1 MSNFLLIIII
11 LCGFS
16 GFSRCEASSLQ
27 NQVEAETIRREQQ
40 LKPLQEAYDKSRKL
54 VADGNG
60 TQACEELEKAYQAV
74 PEALRETPLAH
85 QVQKTLSKLQATL
98 GESASQ
104 LNHWPEARKRALAS
118 LKYDPTNEKALEQLQ
133 QSDEVLRRGT
143 VGGEAVNPALTTRF
157 FDRLNGVR
165 SGLKQAQELRETG
178 QLEKAEQAYEDV
190 LKNDPF
196 NEVATD
202 GIKKIYQERALA
214 ADRAQALSAT
224 TMKRE
229 VMEAWN
235 NIYPKTSLASGG
247 VEVAGAMTA
256 SPSYNLEKKLQG
268 TVIPTIDFSGADLET
283 IRRALISLS
292 RQYDPEV
299 SKAGV
304 NFVVSSDIT
313 DVQPVTLRLKQ
324 TSLAEV
330 VRYISQIAGIKARI
344 TDIGVT
350 FGPLVEKR
358 PDLIPRNFTV
368 SPSFFKGDDA
378 VIDSTAN
385 VRGGGSGA
393 SVGSETS
400 TGLNEQKK
408 LVALGVSF
416 PEGAYAV
423 YNKNTSQLKVV
434 NNAEMLDLIGQ
445 LISAAEEETLLIQVG
460 IRLVE
465 INQLDLDSV
474 TMNSTLGGSG
484 INLLSPIPA
493 GLNSSSGGQTPGA
506 STQQGVNAQLNQV
519 QGVGLLPNNTLQS
532 FLQSGVLAG
541 TNQTSSYSLNTM
553 DLGGTILNGMQFRAL
568 ITAVSQK
575 NSANVLANPSI
586 VLKRGQKG
594 VIEVTQEFKYVK
606 EFNDPQSSI
615 RTILAS
621 QSASSG
627 TTTLLAAD
635 SVPGPETV
643 IGSFPSS
650 ISDPVPIGVKMG
662 VKPDV
667 TGDNSRVLLE
677 LEPSFVDF
685 EGFINYGTQINSS
698 YTLTYYNQAVTI
710 LTNNIQQ
717 PVFIRRDLTLPAVEV
732 SDGYTLLLGGLLR
745 EDIQKIDEKV
755 PIIGDIPI
763 FGRAFQGKT
772 EQAIKKNTLIFVTP
786 RILRVDG
793 QPLNPTAGAPTTAA
807 NSDSP

>member
-1 MSNFLLIIII
+1 MRKLPLFIVLAWGL
-11 LCGFS
+11 S
-16 GFSRCEASSLQ
+16 GGLPCRASSLQ
-27 NQVEAETIRREQQ
+27 SQVESETTRREQLLQ
-40 LKPLQEAYDKSRKL
+40 PLQEAYDKSRKL

-60 TQACEELEKAYQAV
+60 NQACEELEKAYQAV

-118 LKYDPTNEKALEQLQ
+118 LRYDPTNEKALEQLRK
-133 QSDEVLRRGT
+133 SDEVLRRGT

-165 SGLKQAQELRETG
+165 TGLEQAQELRETG
-178 QLEKAEQAYEDV
+178 QLEKSEQAYEDV

-313 DVQPVTLRLKQ
+313 EVQPVTLRLRQ

-330 VRYISQIAGIKARI
+330 VRYISQIAGVKARI

-368 SPSFFKGDDA
+368 SPSFFKGEDA
-378 VIDSTAN
+378 AADSTAT
-385 VRGGGSGA
+385 VRGGGGA
-393 SVGSETS
+393 TSLGTETS
-400 TGLNEQKK
+400 PGLSEQKK

-465 INQLDLDSV
+465 INQL
-474 TMNSTLGGSG
+474 
-484 INLLSPIPA
+484 
-493 GLNSSSGGQTPGA
+493 
-506 STQQGVNAQLNQV
+506 
-519 QGVGLLPNNTLQS
+519 
-532 FLQSGVLAG
+532 
-541 TNQTSSYSLNTM
+541 
-553 DLGGTILNGMQFRAL
+553 
-568 ITAVSQK
+568 
-575 NSANVLANPSI
+575 
-586 VLKRGQKG
+586 
-594 VIEVTQEFKYVK
+594 
-606 EFNDPQSSI
+606 
-615 RTILAS
+615 
-621 QSASSG
+621 
-627 TTTLLAAD
+627 
-635 SVPGPETV
+635 
-643 IGSFPSS
+643 
-650 ISDPVPIGVKMG
+650 
-662 VKPDV
+662 
-667 TGDNSRVLLE
+667 
-677 LEPSFVDF
+677 
-685 EGFINYGTQINSS
+685 
-698 YTLTYYNQAVTI
+698 
-710 LTNNIQQ
+710 
-717 PVFIRRDLTLPAVEV
+717 
-732 SDGYTLLLGGLLR
+732 
-745 EDIQKIDEKV
+745 
-755 PIIGDIPI
+755 
-763 FGRAFQGKT
+763 
-772 EQAIKKNTLIFVTP
+772 
-786 RILRVDG
+786 
-793 QPLNPTAGAPTTAA
+793 
-807 NSDSP
+807 

>member
-1 MSNFLLIIII
+1 MES
-11 LCGFS
+11 
-16 GFSRCEASSLQ
+16 
-27 NQVEAETIRREQQ
+27 ETTRREQLLQ
-40 LKPLQEAYDKSRKL
+40 PLQEAYDKGRKL

-60 TQACEELEKAYQAV
+60 IQACEELEKAYQSV
-74 PEALRETPLAH
+74 PEALKETPLAH
-85 QVQKTLSKLQATL
+85 RVQKTLSKLQATL

-104 LNHWPEARKRALAS
+104 LNHWPEARRRALAS
-118 LKYDPTNEKALEQLQ
+118 LRYDPTNEKALEQLR

-165 SGLKQAQELRETG
+165 SGLEQAQELRETG
-178 QLEKAEQAYEDV
+178 QLDKAEQAYEDV

-214 ADRAQALSAT
+214 ANRAQALSAT
-224 TMKRE
+224 AMKRE

-313 DVQPVTLRLKQ
+313 DVQPVTLRLKS
-324 TSLAEV
+324 TSLGEV
-330 VRYISQIAGIKARI
+330 VRYISQIAGVKARI

-368 SPSFFKGDDA
+368 SPSFFKGADGVA
-378 VIDSTAN
+378 DSTAT
-385 VRGGGSGA
+385 VRGGGGGGGA
-393 SVGSETS
+393 SVGTETS

-474 TMNSTLGGSG
+474 TMNSTLGQAG
-484 INLLSPIPA
+484 LSAVPA
-493 GLNSSSGGQTPGA
+493 GLNSSSGGQAPNA
-506 STQQGVNAQLNQV
+506 SAQQGVNAQLNQV

-541 TNQTSSYSLNTM
+541 TNQTSAYALNTL

-606 EFNDPQSSI
+606 EYSDPQSSI
-615 RTILAS
+615 RSIQPTNVT
-621 QSASSG
+621 G
-627 TTTLLAAD
+627 TTGTIQ

-643 IGSFPSS
+643 IGSFPSQ
-650 ISDPVPIGVKMG
+650 ISDAVPIGVKMG

-685 EGFINYGTQINSS
+685 EGFINYGTQINSA
-698 YTLTYYNQAVTI
+698 YTLTYYQTAVTI

-717 PVFIRRDLTLPAVEV
+717 PVFIRRDVTLPAVEV
-732 SDGYTLLLGGLLR
+732 TDGYTLLLGGLLR

-793 QPLNPTAGAPTTAA
+793 QPLNPTAGAPTTVV
-807 NSDSP
+807 NSDPP

>member
-1 MSNFLLIIII
+1 MRAHLLVIV
-11 LCGFS
+11 LGS
-16 GFSRCEASSLQ
+16 GIAGIMPCSASSLQ
-27 NQVEAETIRREQQ
+27 NQIEAETVRREQN
-40 LKPLQEAYDKSRKL
+40 LRPLQEAYDKSRKL
-54 VADGNG
+54 VVDGNG
-60 TQACEELEKAYQAV
+60 SQACEELEKAYQAV

-118 LKYDPTNEKALEQLQ
+118 LRYDPTNEKALEQLRR
-133 QSDEVLRRGT
+133 SDEVMRRGT

-165 SGLKQAQELRETG
+165 SGLEQAQELRETG

-190 LKNDPF
+190 LRNDPF
-196 NEVATD
+196 NQVATD
-202 GIKKIYQERALA
+202 GIKKIYQERALV

-229 VMEAWN
+229 VMESWN
-235 NIYPKTSLASGG
+235 NIYPKTSSASGG

-313 DVQPVTLRLKQ
+313 NAQPVTLRLKQ

-330 VRYISQIAGIKARI
+330 VRYISQIAGVKARI

-350 FGPLVEKR
+350 FGPLVEMR

-368 SPSFFKGDDA
+368 SPSFFKSEEG
-378 VIDSTAN
+378 VAN
-385 VRGGGSGA
+385 SSPNVMRGSGGA
-393 SVGSETS
+393 AGLSTDTS
-400 TGLNEQKK
+400 SGLSEQKK
-408 LVALGVSF
+408 LVALGVTF

-434 NNAEMLDLIGQ
+434 NNAEMLELIGQ

-484 INLLSPIPA
+484 LSPVPA
-493 GLNSSSGGQTPGA
+493 GLISSSGGSAPSA

-532 FLQSGVLAG
+532 FLLNGVLAG
-541 TNQTSSYSLNTM
+541 TNQTSSYALNTL

-586 VLKRGQKG
+586 VLKRGQEG
-594 VIEVTQEFKYVK
+594 SIEVTQEFRYVK
-606 EFNDPQSSI
+606 EYNDPQSSI
-615 RTILAS
+615 RTI
-621 QSASSG
+621 QSTS
-627 TTTLLAAD
+627 TNAATISLVD
-635 SVPGPETV
+635 VPGPETV

-650 ISDPVPIGVKMG
+650 ISDPEPIGVKMG

-677 LEPSFVDF
+677 LKPSFVDF
-685 EGFINYGTQINSS
+685 EGFINYGTEINSS
-698 YTLTYYNQAVTI
+698 YTQSYYNKKVTI
-710 LTNNIQQ
+710 LTNNIRQ
-717 PVFIRRDLTLPAVEV
+717 PVFIRRDLELPAVEV
-732 SDGYTLLLGGLLR
+732 TDGYTLLLGGLLR
-745 EDIQKIDEKV
+745 EDIQNIDEKV

-763 FGRAFQGKT
+763 LGRAFQGKT

>member
-1 MSNFLLIIII
+1 MRKLALSIVLAWGLTGS
-11 LCGFS
+11 LPC
-16 GFSRCEASSLQ
+16 RASSLQ
-27 NQVEAETIRREQQ
+27 NQVETETTRREQLLQ
-40 LKPLQEAYDKSRKL
+40 PLQEAYDKSRKL
-54 VADGNG
+54 VADGKG
-60 TQACEELEKAYQAV
+60 IQACEDLEKAYQAV

-85 QVQKTLSKLQATL
+85 QVQKTLSKLQASL

-118 LKYDPTNEKALEQLQ
+118 LKYDPTNEMALEQLR

-165 SGLKQAQELRETG
+165 SGLEQAQELRETG

-214 ADRAQALSAT
+214 ANRAQALSAT

-268 TVIPTIDFSGADLET
+268 TVIPTIDFSSADLET

-299 SKAGV
+299 TKAGV

-330 VRYISQIAGIKARI
+330 VRYISQIAGVKARI

-378 VIDSTAN
+378 VADSTAN
-385 VRGGGSGA
+385 IRGGGAGA
-393 SVGSETS
+393 SVGTETS

-484 INLLSPIPA
+484 INLLSPVPA
-493 GLNSSSGGQTPGA
+493 GLNSSSGGQTPNA

-541 TNQTSSYSLNTM
+541 TNQTSAYSLNTM

-615 RTILAS
+615 RTI
-621 QSASSG
+621 QSTSTNANVIS
-627 TTTLLAAD
+627 LVD
-635 SVPGPETV
+635 VPGPETV

-650 ISDPVPIGVKMG
+650 ISDAVPIGVKMG

-698 YTLTYYNQAVTI
+698 YTLTYFNQAVTI

>member
-1 MSNFLLIIII
+1 
-11 LCGFS
+11 
-16 GFSRCEASSLQ
+16 
-27 NQVEAETIRREQQ
+27 
-40 LKPLQEAYDKSRKL
+40 
-54 VADGNG
+54 
-60 TQACEELEKAYQAV
+60 
-74 PEALRETPLAH
+74 
-85 QVQKTLSKLQATL
+85 
-98 GESASQ
+98 
-104 LNHWPEARKRALAS
+104 
-118 LKYDPTNEKALEQLQ
+118 
-133 QSDEVLRRGT
+133 
-143 VGGEAVNPALTTRF
+143 
-157 FDRLNGVR
+157 
-165 SGLKQAQELRETG
+165 
-178 QLEKAEQAYEDV
+178 
-190 LKNDPF
+190 
-196 NEVATD
+196 
-202 GIKKIYQERALA
+202 
-214 ADRAQALSAT
+214 
-224 TMKRE
+224 
-229 VMEAWN
+229 
-235 NIYPKTSLASGG
+235 

-268 TVIPTIDFSGADLET
+268 TLIPTIDFSGADLET
-283 IRRALISLS
+283 IRRALIKLS

-304 NFVVSSDIT
+304 NFVVSSDVT

-324 TSLAEV
+324 ASLAEV
-330 VRYISQIAGIKARI
+330 VRYISQIAGVKARI

-368 SPSFFKGDDA
+368 SPSFFKGEDA
-378 VIDSTAN
+378 GSDSAAN
-385 VRGGGSGA
+385 VRGSGGGA
-393 SVGSETS
+393 SVGTETP

-484 INLLSPIPA
+484 INLLSPVPA
-493 GLNSSSGGQTPGA
+493 GLNSSSGGQTPSA

-541 TNQTSSYSLNTM
+541 TNQTSSYALNTM

-606 EFNDPQSSI
+606 EFNTPQSSI
-615 RTILAS
+615 RTINS
-621 QSASSG
+621 TSTNG
-627 TTTLLAAD
+627 TGNNNNLQG
-635 SVPGPETV
+635 VPGPETV

-650 ISDPVPIGVKMG
+650 ISDAVPIGVKMG

-685 EGFINYGTQINSS
+685 EGFINYGTPINSA
-698 YTLTYYNQAVTI
+698 YTLTYFNTAVTI

-732 SDGYTLLLGGLLR
+732 TDGYTLLLGGLLR

>member
-1 MSNFLLIIII
+1 MKKLPLFIVLAWGL
-11 LCGFS
+11 S
-16 GFSRCEASSLQ
+16 GGQPCRAGSLQ
-27 NQVEAETIRREQQ
+27 NQVETETTRREQLLQ
-40 LKPLQEAYDKSRKL
+40 PLQEAYDKSRKL
-54 VADGNG
+54 VADGKGN
-60 TQACEELEKAYQAV
+60 QACEDLEKAYQAV

-118 LKYDPTNEKALEQLQ
+118 LRYDPTNEKALEQLR

-165 SGLKQAQELRETG
+165 SGLEQADELRETG

-196 NEVATD
+196 NQVATD
-202 GIKKIYQERALA
+202 GIKKIYQERAMA
-214 ADRAQALSAT
+214 ADRAKALSAT
-224 TMKRE
+224 TMKRQ

-324 TSLAEV
+324 ASLAEV
-330 VRYISQIAGIKARI
+330 VRYISQIAGVKARI

-378 VIDSTAN
+378 VVDAATN
-385 VRGGGSGA
+385 VRGGGGGA
-393 SVGSETS
+393 SVGTETS
-400 TGLNEQKK
+400 SGLNEQKK

-416 PEGAYAV
+416 PEGSYAV

-484 INLLSPIPA
+484 INLLSPVPA
-493 GLNSSSGGQTPGA
+493 GLNSSSGGQTPSA
-506 STQQGVNAQLNQV
+506 SSQQGVNAQLNQV

-541 TNQTSSYSLNTM
+541 TNQTSSYALNTM

-606 EFNDPQSSI
+606 EFNTPQSSI
-615 RTILAS
+615 RTINS
-621 QSASSG
+621 TSTNG
-627 TTTLLAAD
+627 TGNNNNLQG
-635 SVPGPETV
+635 VPGPETV
-643 IGSFPSS
+643 IGSFPSD
-650 ISDPVPIGVKMG
+650 ISDAVPIGVKMG

-685 EGFINYGTQINSS
+685 EGFINYGTPINSA
-698 YTLTYYNQAVTI
+698 YTLTYFNTAVTI

-732 SDGYTLLLGGLLR
+732 TDGYTLLLGGLLR